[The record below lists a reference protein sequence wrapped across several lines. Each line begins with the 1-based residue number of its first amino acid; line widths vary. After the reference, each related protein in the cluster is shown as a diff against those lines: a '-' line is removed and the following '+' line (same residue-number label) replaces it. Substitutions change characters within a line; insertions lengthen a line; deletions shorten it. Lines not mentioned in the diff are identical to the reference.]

1 MSSMLSTFKKA
12 LILAP
17 HTDDGE
23 FGCGGTIS
31 KLIENGCVVYYVAFS
46 ACEQSVLPQFPSN
59 ILITEV
65 KAATKVLGVIPENLR
80 LLKYDVRTFNFKRQ
94 EILDDIL
101 LLKAEIQPDIVF
113 IPSLNDIHQDH
124 ATIANEAV
132 RAFKFSTILCYE
144 LPWNNFSFLTSC
156 FVHLE
161 ESHILKKIN
170 ALVEYKSQA
179 HRSYSNEEFIRGLA
193 RTRGVQV
200 NSRYA
205 EVFEVIR
212 WIIN

>member
-1 MSSMLSTFKKA
+1 MASTLQFNKV

-23 FGCGGTIS
+23 LGCGGTINKIIS
-31 KLIENGCVVYYVAFS
+31 EGGEVYYAAFS
-46 ACEQSVLPQFPSN
+46 ACQQSVLPQFPSD

-65 KAATKVLGVIPENLR
+65 KEATQVLGIKKENLF
-80 LLKYDVRTFNFKRQ
+80 LFDYEVRTFNYRRQ

-101 LLKAEIQPDIVF
+101 KLKNQIKPDAIF
-113 IPSLNDIHQDH
+113 IPSLNDVHQDH

-144 LPWNNFSFLTSC
+144 LPWNNFNFSTTC
-156 FVHLE
+156 FFHL
-161 ESHILKKIN
+161 SDAHITKKGE
-170 ALVEYKSQA
+170 AMSKYQSQA
-179 HRSYSNEEFIRGLA
+179 HRSYTNDLFLRGLA

-200 NSRYA
+200 GVEYA
-205 EVFEVIR
+205 EVFETIR
-212 WIIN
+212 LILK